1 MSGLTPPAGTLRLVT
16 PRQSRILLA
25 ASAWT
30 LYVWISRVVILIG
43 QDESAAFKAV
53 HFVLA
58 AVSIAFG
65 LAVGWIGLSARR
77 RVSPSD
83 RRTGP
88 PPPASPAAPSR
99 AAPFQAGSS
108 PAGPS

>member
-1 MSGLTPPAGTLRLVT
+1 MT

-30 LYVWISRVVILIG
+30 LYVWISRAVILAG
-43 QDESAAFKAV
+43 QDGSASFKVV

-65 LAVGWIGLSARR
+65 LAVGWIGLTARR
-77 RVSPSD
+77 SQQEASRQPVAQREGVPTAQ
-83 RRTGP
+83 REGAPTAQREGI
-88 PPPASPAAPSR
+88 PPPAA
-99 AAPFQAGSS
+99 SS
-108 PAGPS
+108 